1 VPLFQYEAIDR
12 RGRTLTGTMPAVD
25 ETTLEQKL
33 RNTGLW
39 LTEAG
44 LQRVGI
50 DPNSVA
56 AIRGRRYKLRGTAG
70 RRELIDLCTLMTFQV
85 RVGIPV
91 VKALDVACQDC
102 KNKQFQEVLTGLQAH
117 IEGGLQFHEA
127 MGYYPGVFS
136 THFVSVVKAG
146 EMTSNMPEAFS
157 DLRDYLEWLDRV
169 LADVRQATMYPA
181 IIATVVLSFVIF
193 LFTFIIPKFAELLKN
208 LKIQQPLLTR
218 IVFAVGEF
226 TQATWY
232 FWLPILLL
240 AGFAVV
246 FGRRIS
252 PRIAYAL
259 DYVKLHIPLFGE
271 LNIMLSLSRFTHN
284 LALLYRSG
292 LPVLQSLALCQKGL
306 IGNAYIEK
314 AVAGVEEDVKTGST
328 ISEAMHRHKVFTALL
343 KRMVAMGETSR
354 NLDSALNNVSAYYTD
369 VVPRRI
375 KAIFSV
381 FEPALMLGL
390 IFTVGCVALAIY
402 LPILALMAAAKPSG

>member
-1 VPLFQYEAIDR
+1 MPIFQYEAIDR
-12 RGRTLTGTMPAVD
+12 RGRTLTGTMPAMD

-50 DPNSVA
+50 DPNSA
-56 AIRGRRYKLRGTAG
+56 AALRGRKFKLRGSKG
-70 RRELIDLCTLMTFQV
+70 RRELIDFCTLMTFQI
-85 RVGIPV
+85 RVGIPI

-102 KNKQFQEVLTGLQAH
+102 KNLQFQEVLTGLQAH
-117 IEGGLQFHEA
+117 IESGLQFHEA
-127 MGYYPGVFS
+127 MGFYPGVFS
-136 THFVSVVKAG
+136 THFISVIKAG
-146 EMTSNMPEAFS
+146 EMTSNMPEAFN
-157 DLRDYLEWLDRV
+157 DLREYLEWMDRV

-181 IIATVVLSFVIF
+181 IVASVVMCFVIF
-193 LFTFIIPKFAELLKN
+193 LFSCIIPKFAALLSS

-218 IVFAVGEF
+218 IVFAVGQF

-232 FWLPILLL
+232 LWLPTLLL
-240 AGFAVV
+240 AAFALI
-246 FGRRIS
+246 FGRKLSRRVALVID
-252 PRIAYAL
+252 YA
-259 DYVKLHIPLFGE
+259 KLHIPLFGE
-271 LNIMLSLSRFTHN
+271 LNLMLALSRFTHN

-306 IGNAYIEK
+306 IGNAFVEK

-328 ISEAMHRHKVFTALL
+328 ISEAMHRRKVFTALL
-343 KRMVAMGETSR
+343 KRMVAMGESSG

-375 KAIFSV
+375 KNIFSV
-381 FEPALMLGL
+381 FEPALMLFL
-390 IFTVGCVALAIY
+390 IFLVGCVALAIY
-402 LPILALMAAAKPSG
+402 MPILALMSAIH